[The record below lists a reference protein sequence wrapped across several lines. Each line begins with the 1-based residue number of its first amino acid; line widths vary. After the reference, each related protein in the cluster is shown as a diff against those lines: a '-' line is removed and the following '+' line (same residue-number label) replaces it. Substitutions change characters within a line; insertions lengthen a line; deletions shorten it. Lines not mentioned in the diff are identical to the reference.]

1 MPTRNRQK
9 LDKDAAWFKTSV
21 VQLTLLSVA
30 AALVFRSVLHG
41 RHGLNGLLVV
51 SHVVPELLLV
61 LVFAK
66 TVVHVRADQAVKVKA
81 VMMLRVLSGRPG

>member
-41 RHGLNGLLVV
+41 RHGLNGLLVM
-51 SHVVPELLLV
+51 SHAVPEQLLV

-66 TVVHVRADQAVKVKA
+66 TVVHARTDQAAKVEA
-81 VMMLRVLSGRPG
+81 VMMLLVLSGRPG